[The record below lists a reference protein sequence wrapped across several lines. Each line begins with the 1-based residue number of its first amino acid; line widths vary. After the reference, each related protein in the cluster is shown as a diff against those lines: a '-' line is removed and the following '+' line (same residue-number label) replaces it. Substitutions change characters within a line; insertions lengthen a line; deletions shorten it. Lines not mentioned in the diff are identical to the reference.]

1 LGFDAL
7 LEWRGP
13 GTAPTAPVATASAVA
28 GFNAG
33 DGFAAGFNAG
43 EGFTAGFNAGEGFT
57 AGFNAGEGFPAAPL
71 AAAATL
77 FPPAG
82 GADAAATPPS
92 VTVNSTWC
100 DAASTAVGEN
110 CAL

>member
-33 DGFAAGFNAG
+33 DGFA
-43 EGFTAGFNAGEGFT
+43 AGFNAGEGFT